1 MKFKVGD
8 EVMYHAVDESGY
20 SSVEGS
26 EGVVVGIVNSPLAPY
41 TVEFADR
48 SIRSWPCKEEELEYA
63 V

>member
-8 EVMYHAVDESGY
+8 EVIYHAVDESGY
-20 SSVEGS
+20 PSVEGF
-26 EGVVVGIVNSPLAPY
+26 EGVVVGIVDSSRWPY